1 MIHIFEYE
9 TPLHNYVKESV
20 YCSDEKH
27 LGGKTLITLAGTIG
41 AGKTAWGGVIA
52 KHFGRELL
60 IEKVDGNPF
69 LAKFY
74 EDPKRYSFHLQ
85 VYFLNHRFKA
95 LKKAMLHPNTVLD
108 RSIYED
114 AMVFARLQY
123 ENGSMDEA
131 EFNTY
136 LELHDN
142 MMEELHDLYEQQVI
156 LKKSPDLLVFVHGSF
171 DEAIRRIKKR
181 GRSYEQVEGD
191 PGLYKYYQE
200 LYDIYE
206 NEFIKEY
213 KEKEISPVYTLDIDK
228 YEISNPDDVKEV
240 LEGIE
245 KTLEKERGFVFPE

>member
-1 MIHIFEYE
+1 M
-9 TPLHNYVKESV
+9 
-20 YCSDEKH
+20 
-27 LGGKTLITLAGTIG
+27 ITLAGTIG

-52 KHFGRELL
+52 EHFGRELL
-60 IEKVDGNPF
+60 IEKVEGNPF

-74 EDPKRYSFHLQ
+74 KDPKRYSFHLQ

-95 LKKAMLHPNTVLD
+95 LKEAMIHPNTVLD

-123 ENGSMDEA
+123 ENGSMDED

-181 GRSYEQVEGD
+181 GRSYEQIEGD

-213 KEKEISPVYTLDIDK
+213 QKKEISPVYTLDIDK

-240 LEGIE
+240 MDGIE
-245 KTLEKERGFVFPE
+245 KMLEEERGFVFPED

>member
-1 MIHIFEYE
+1 MIAE
-9 TPLHNYVKESV
+9 
-20 YCSDEKH
+20 
-27 LGGKTLITLAGTIG
+27 
-41 AGKTAWGGVIA
+41 
-52 KHFGRELL
+52 HFGRELL
-60 IEKVDGNPF
+60 IEKVEGNPF

-74 EDPKRYSFHLQ
+74 KDPKRYSFHLQ

-95 LKKAMLHPNTVLD
+95 LKEAMIHPNTVLD

-123 ENGSMDEA
+123 ENGSMDED

-181 GRSYEQVEGD
+181 GRSYEQIEGD

-213 KEKEISPVYTLDIDK
+213 QKKEISPVYTLDIDK

-240 LEGIE
+240 MDGIE
-245 KTLEKERGFVFPE
+245 KMLEEERGFVFPED

>member
-1 MIHIFEYE
+1 M
-9 TPLHNYVKESV
+9 
-20 YCSDEKH
+20 
-27 LGGKTLITLAGTIG
+27 ITLAGTIG

-52 KHFGRELL
+52 EHFGRELL
-60 IEKVDGNPF
+60 IEKVEGNPF

-95 LKKAMLHPNTVLD
+95 LKKAMIHPNTVLD

-123 ENGSMDEA
+123 DNGSMDEA

-142 MMEELHDLYEQQVI
+142 MMEELHDLYDQQVI
-156 LKKSPDLLVFVHGSF
+156 FKKSPDLLVFVHGSF

-181 GRSYEQVEGD
+181 GRPYEQIEGN

-200 LYDIYE
+200 LHDIYE

-245 KTLEKERGFVFPE
+245 KTLEKERGFVFPEE

>member
-1 MIHIFEYE
+1 M
-9 TPLHNYVKESV
+9 
-20 YCSDEKH
+20 
-27 LGGKTLITLAGTIG
+27 ITLAGTIG

-52 KHFGRELL
+52 EHFGRELL
-60 IEKVDGNPF
+60 VEKVEGNPF

-95 LKKAMLHPNTVLD
+95 LKEAMVHPNTVLD

-131 EFNTY
+131 EFSTY
-136 LELHDN
+136 IELHDN
-142 MMEELHDLYEQQVI
+142 MMEELHSLYEQQVI

-181 GRSYEQVEGD
+181 GRSYEQIEGD
-191 PGLYKYYQE
+191 PGLYKYYQA

-206 NEFIKEY
+206 NVFIKEY
-213 KEKEISPVYTLDIDK
+213 REKEISPVYTLDIDK

-240 LEGIE
+240 MKGIE
-245 KTLEKERGFVFPE
+245 ETLKKERGFVFPEE

>member
-1 MIHIFEYE
+1 M
-9 TPLHNYVKESV
+9 
-20 YCSDEKH
+20 
-27 LGGKTLITLAGTIG
+27 ITLAGTIG

-52 KHFGRELL
+52 EHFGRELL
-60 IEKVDGNPF
+60 VEKVEGNPF
-69 LAKFY
+69 LEKFY

-95 LKKAMLHPNTVLD
+95 LKEAMVHPNTVLD

-131 EFNTY
+131 EFSTY
-136 LELHDN
+136 IELHDN
-142 MMEELHDLYEQQVI
+142 MMEELHSLYEQQVI

-181 GRSYEQVEGD
+181 GRSYEQIEGD
-191 PGLYKYYQE
+191 PGLYKYYQA

-213 KEKEISPVYTLDIDK
+213 REKEISPVYTLDIDK

-240 LEGIE
+240 MKGIE
-245 KTLEKERGFVFPE
+245 ETLEKERGFVFPEE